1 VGVSGPGP
9 WALIRPEVVAALHRW
24 REVIAAA
31 AVAGG
36 GLWLMGLGGWVLT
49 PVGVGLI
56 ALALA
61 LAVLALRR
69 LRFWHGVAAPGV
81 VEVVEGQISYFGPEA
96 GGFVALPD
104 LVELRLV
111 VLHGRA
117 HWRLKQGDGQA
128 LLIPVA
134 AAGAAQLFDAFA
146 SLPGLDSQA
155 LVAAL
160 DGDAGAAAGR
170 ALIAAGGDASVI
182 GPVIWRRAPRLA
194 LT

>member
-1 VGVSGPGP
+1 M
-9 WALIRPEVVAALHRW
+9 IRPEVGAAVRRW
-24 REVIAAA
+24 REVIAAGGV
-31 AVAGG
+31 AVA
-36 GLWLMGLGGWVLT
+36 GLWLMRLGGWVLT
-49 PVGVGLI
+49 PVGVGL
-56 ALALA
+56 LALA
-61 LAVLALRR
+61 FGLGVLALRR
-69 LRFWHGVAAPGV
+69 LRFWHGVNAPGV

-96 GGFVALPD
+96 GGFVALPE
-104 LVELRLV
+104 VIELRLV
-111 VLHGRA
+111 VVHGCR

-160 DGDAGAAAGR
+160 DGDAGAARGR
-170 ALIAAGGDASVI
+170 ALATAGHAASVI
-182 GPVIWRRAPRLA
+182 GPVIWRRTAHPA

>member
-1 VGVSGPGP
+1 MAGTQ
-9 WALIRPEVVAALHRW
+9 IRPEVAAALRRG

-31 AVAGG
+31 AVALA
-36 GLWLMGLGGWVLT
+36 GLWLLTLGGWVLT

-56 ALALA
+56 ALAFG

-69 LRFWHGVAAPGV
+69 LRFWRGVAAPGV
-81 VEVVEGQISYFGPEA
+81 VEVVEGQISYFGPAA

-104 LVELRLV
+104 VIELRLV
-111 VLHGRA
+111 VMHGRR

-134 AAGAAQLFDAFA
+134 ATGAAQLFDAFA

-160 DGDAGAAAGR
+160 ERGAAA
-170 ALIAAGGDASVI
+170 AGGRSPVAARHDASVI

>member
-1 VGVSGPGP
+1 MGASGPGP
-9 WALIRPEVVAALHRW
+9 WALIRPEVGVALRRW
-24 REVIAAA
+24 REVIAAGGV
-31 AVAGG
+31 AVA
-36 GLWLMGLGGWVLT
+36 GLWLMWLGGWVLT
-49 PVGVGLI
+49 PLGVGLM
-56 ALALA
+56 ALAFGLV
-61 LAVLALRR
+61 VLALRR

-96 GGFVALPD
+96 GGFVALPE
-104 LVELRLV
+104 VIELRLV
-111 VLHGRA
+111 VVHGRM

-160 DGDAGAAAGR
+160 DGGAAAARGR
-170 ALIAAGGDASVI
+170 ALAAGGHDASVI